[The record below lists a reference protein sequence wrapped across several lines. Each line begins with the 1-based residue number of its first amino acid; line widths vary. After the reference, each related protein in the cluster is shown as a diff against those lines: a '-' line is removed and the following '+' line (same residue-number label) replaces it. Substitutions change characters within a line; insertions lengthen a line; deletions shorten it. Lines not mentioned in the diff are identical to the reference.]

1 MIAEQYINE
10 GIRLRK
16 TYIENLREILKQE
29 PIINERKK
37 YFDQIKDQMEKIV
50 FSEIN
55 DVRKT
60 LELNNRLM
68 DLDKEIKRIQELIR
82 PYYNTIEKLKTERDR
97 LYVAIKEKYPNITDD
112 EIEREI
118 MQKVKE

>member
-1 MIAEQYINE
+1 MIAEQYIKE

-16 TYIENLREILKQE
+16 TYIENLSEILKQE
-29 PIINERKK
+29 PIVNERKK

-50 FSEIN
+50 FSDLN

-68 DLDKEIKRIQELIR
+68 DLDKEIRRIQELIR
-82 PYYNTIEKLKTERDR
+82 PYYDTIENLKTERDR

>member
-1 MIAEQYINE
+1 MIAEQYIKE
-10 GIRLRK
+10 GVRLREF
-16 TYIENLREILKQE
+16 YIENLQKILDQE

-37 YFDQIKDQMEKIV
+37 VFDEIKQEMEKTV
-50 FSEIN
+50 FSELN
-55 DVRKT
+55 DIRKT
-60 LELNNRLM
+60 LLLNNKL
-68 DLDKEIKRIQELIR
+68 LELEKEIKKIQELIR
-82 PYYNTIEKLKTERDR
+82 PYYDTIENLKTERDR

>member
-1 MIAEQYINE
+1 MIAEQYIKE

-50 FSEIN
+50 FSELN

-82 PYYNTIEKLKTERDR
+82 PYYNTIENLKTERDR

-112 EIEREI
+112 EIEKEI
-118 MQKVKE
+118 MQNVKE